1 MKISKKLENL
11 YVKDCLTNERELNYQ
26 LGFRGIEVKF
36 TNKEDWTSEFEG
48 EEYLICFEKFLN
60 SCENL
65 DFYIYDG
72 SSSVICNIAEMA
84 FVVNDEDLETFN
96 NLYKYFK
103 KNYEEIIDCFRLEA
117 EEIEKN
123 MSDDEKSGKTSV
135 ELRKEVL
142 LPSEPEIDEN
152 TEIKVIPIIEV
163 NNLKDYE
170 DEKRKLYLEFERIV
184 MSNTDYQNEIKE
196 VESKDKAWRKEI
208 LDTLFLSH
216 INQLSHEWY
225 EEHIY
230 YKEKFTWSDLVIKWA
245 KLSETNYQFSKKI
258 IWNG

>member
-26 LGFRGIEVKF
+26 LGFRGIEIKF

-60 SCENL
+60 TCENL

-84 FVVNDEDLETFN
+84 VVVNDEDLETFN

-103 KNYEEIIDCFRLEA
+103 KNYEEIIDGFRLEA

-123 MSDDEKSGKTSV
+123 MSDDEKLDKTAV
-135 ELRKEVL
+135 GLRKEVL
-142 LPSEPEIDEN
+142 NNRIRIIKIMKFFGQDTSEKERDLFFNNIIFEMGNMWADWQFDRGDFIRLNITITAEPEN
-152 TEIKVIPIIEV
+152 K
-163 NNLKDYE
+163 
-170 DEKRKLYLEFERIV
+170 
-184 MSNTDYQNEIKE
+184 
-196 VESKDKAWRKEI
+196 
-208 LDTLFLSH
+208 
-216 INQLSHEWY
+216 
-225 EEHIY
+225 
-230 YKEKFTWSDLVIKWA
+230 
-245 KLSETNYQFSKKI
+245 
-258 IWNG
+258 